1 MNTALTT
8 PTIRVWFRAASLL
21 AFLASF
27 ADMAAGET
35 FDRAVIVGTVVGP
48 DGDPIGGANV
58 RWNRAMGAGV
68 DRELPNS
75 TRTDPAGRFRLPIGF
90 AAGRTLAVPEVFAV
104 ADGFSH
110 GAARSDIRLTSGK
123 TERCEIMLRPGRRT
137 AGQIVTPPSELER
150 RPPPKM
156 KGVAKERLFVVHGPG
171 VDALPV
177 NGRLYRTDAEG
188 AFEIDLPEGVY
199 RFELI
204 GSDVRQTWTDIRAGQ
219 TGLRLGLEPFVWN
232 AANLSTLYE
241 RFAATMDRRYSH
253 FASRPEVDWSALV
266 DRHRA
271 AVLASR
277 DADALAEALRELLV
291 PLRDIHVWI
300 DVDGRKIPT
309 HRSRYVGNVN
319 PAATRAA
326 LKDVVAID
334 DFAVVGTT
342 RDDGFGYFA
351 TVRQSRATPDRVDR
365 VIEAIGDRWDAP
377 GFIIDLR
384 RANGGSE
391 PLAAKIA
398 GRFAADEVVYALS
411 LYRDGPG
418 HDDLKPPRP
427 RRLVPSDRAFDGPV
441 VCLIGPGA
449 VSSGEG
455 FVQMLSAL
463 PNVTT
468 VGRSTRGASGNPRPH
483 RFGRTGVTVF
493 SSRWIDLMPD
503 GTPIEGRGIEPD
515 VMMSPDASHDTEDP
529 TFLRG
534 VSILRRRVEG

>member
-1 MNTALTT
+1 MSNL
-8 PTIRVWFRAASLL
+8 RVWFQAASLL
-21 AFLASF
+21 AVLASF
-27 ADMAAGET
+27 VDVAAGET
-35 FDRAVIVGTVVGP
+35 FDRAEIVGTVVGP
-48 DGDPIGGANV
+48 DDDPIGGAEV
-58 RWNRAMGAGV
+58 RWNRAMGAAV

-75 TRTDPAGRFRLPIGF
+75 TRTDSAGRFRLPIGF

-104 ADGFSH
+104 AGGFSR
-110 GAARSDIRLTSGK
+110 GAARGDIRLASGE
-123 TERCEIMLRPGRRT
+123 TERCEIVLRPGRRT
-137 AGQIVTPPSELER
+137 AGRIVIPLTKSER
-150 RPPPKM
+150 RLPPKM
-156 KGVAKERLFVVHGPG
+156 LQTARERMFLVHGPQ
-171 VDALPV
+171 VDTMPV

-204 GSDVRQTWTDIRAGQ
+204 GSDVRQAWTGIRAGQ

-232 AANLSTLYE
+232 ATNLSTLYE
-241 RFAATMDRRYSH
+241 RLAATMDRRYSH
-253 FASRPEVDWSALV
+253 FASRPEIDWSASV

-291 PLRDIHVWI
+291 PLRDLHVWI

-309 HRSRYVGNVN
+309 HRSRYVGNIN

-326 LKDVVAID
+326 LKDGVAID
-334 DFAVVGTT
+334 DFAVVATT

-377 GFIIDLR
+377 GFIVDLR

-391 PLAAKIA
+391 PLASKIA
-398 GRFAADEVVYALS
+398 GRFAADEVVYAIGR
-411 LYRDGPG
+411 YRDGPG
-418 HDDLKPPRP
+418 HDDFGPARP
-427 RRLVPSDRAFDGPV
+427 RRLVPSDRPFDGPV

-468 VGRSTRGASGNPRPH
+468 VGRPTRGASGNPRPH
-483 RFGRTGVTVF
+483 RFGRTGVTIF

-503 GTPIEGRGIEPD
+503 GTPIEGRGVEPD